1 MFKANL
7 IANQKIVSFFSVV
20 HLNHAL
26 HQLAALLALPL
37 LSPVSMYLAGQNIL
51 FCQIANA

>member
-7 IANQKIVSFFSVV
+7 IANQNIVSLFSVV

-26 HQLAALLALPL
+26 HQLAALPALPL
-37 LSPVSMYLAGQNIL
+37 LVSCVHAFGWSNYFIL
-51 FCQIANA
+51 SNSK